1 MSDATRFVV
10 HADEVEEV
18 EGRYAPPFDE
28 PLSLGRDLGRAA
40 GSVRIGV
47 WRERI
52 PPGRRTSFTHA
63 HSDEEEFVYVLE
75 GECMLR
81 LVVPGEE
88 PREVPLRAGH
98 AVSFPAGTRVAHS
111 LVNRGSHECAVL
123 VVGERRPGVDR
134 VLYPEDPAYDA
145 HHARSSPDRHWSG

>member
-1 MSDATRFVV
+1 MGETTRFVV
-10 HADEVEEV
+10 HADEVAEV
-18 EGRYAPPFDE
+18 EARYDAPFDE
-28 PLSLGRDLGRAA
+28 PLSFGRDLGRAA

-81 LVVPGEE
+81 VAVPGEA

-98 AVSFPAGTRVAHS
+98 AVSFPAGTGIAHS
-111 LVNRGSHECAVL
+111 VVNRGSRECVVL
-123 VVGERRPGVDR
+123 VVGERRLGVDR
-134 VLYPEDPAYDA
+134 VSYPEDAAYDA
-145 HHARSSPDRHWSG
+145 HHARSSPDRHWSR